1 MLCPF
6 QFFLKSMNLPF
17 LKFLMLLVNLT
28 KSLDSPL
35 EFFYFFLELVW
46 ILWFKHLI
54 DMMMSSRLS
63 IPIVPTPLSLL
74 VMNHLIQASIP
85 IIWIYHLLDAFFLR
99 EFILD
104 SKSSSSSSP
113 LFFKRIWLT
122 FHFILFIKFMIFDQ
136 FTN

>member
-54 DMMMSSRLS
+54 DMMVSSRLS

-74 VMNHLIQASIP
+74 VMNHLIQSSIP

-122 FHFILFIKFMIFDQ
+122 FHFILFIKFMIYDQ